1 MTTPPPPNDQPNDA
15 DTKDADP
22 AENAMDE
29 LIALDANAWDAGR

>member
-1 MTTPPPPNDQPNDA
+1 MTSSPPPDDPSNDA

-22 AENAMDE
+22 AEHAMDE